1 MCSAFIAAVLCLTSV
16 FDDEEQWMFAELEDH
31 QSATC
36 FLYGE
41 PQANL
46 AFCFEAEIH
55 ERSDLMG
62 SPGLFTHTTDIHIA
76 LSPQMLCHIMA
87 VLTSWCKASIGVFAL
102 YISF

>member
-1 MCSAFIAAVLCLTSV
+1 MDVCRMRRPPISHLLSVRGTSS
-16 FDDEEQWMFAELEDH
+16 QL
-31 QSATC
+31 
-36 FLYGE
+36 
-41 PQANL
+41 NI
-46 AFCFEAEIH
+46 FEAEIH